1 MRRYQFM
8 LNLISNIRLN
18 RIKEDKQYGFK
29 KEINNYTTSELDDEN
44 YENSNNFSSEVWLA
58 LYR

>member
-1 MRRYQFM
+1 M

-18 RIKEDKQYGFK
+18 RIKEEDKSFGFK
-29 KEINNYTTSELDDEN
+29 KEINNYNMSELGNQTDEGL
-44 YENSNNFSSEVWLA
+44 NNFTSEVWLA

>member
-1 MRRYQFM
+1 MCRYQFM

-29 KEINNYTTSELDDEN
+29 KEINNYTTSELDGEDNEG
-44 YENSNNFSSEVWLA
+44 SNNFTSEVWLA

>member
-1 MRRYQFM
+1 M

-29 KEINNYTTSELDDEN
+29 KEINNYTTSELDGEDNEG
-44 YENSNNFSSEVWLA
+44 SNNFTSEVWLA